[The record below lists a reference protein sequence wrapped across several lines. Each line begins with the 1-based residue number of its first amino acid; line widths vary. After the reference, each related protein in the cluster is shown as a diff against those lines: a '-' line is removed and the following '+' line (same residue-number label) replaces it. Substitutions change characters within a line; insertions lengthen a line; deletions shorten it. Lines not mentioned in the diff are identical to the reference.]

1 MPRHPPYG
9 LKRLIYAQKI
19 IFFCEKLNFY
29 MIVLLFEQSDIDIL
43 IVHLIRTIRID
54 IIIYNL
60 KKLKV
65 SVWWRIAGSNR

>member
-1 MPRHPPYG
+1 
-9 LKRLIYAQKI
+9 
-19 IFFCEKLNFY
+19 
-29 MIVLLFEQSDIDIL
+29 MIVHLFEQSDIDIV

-65 SVWWRIAGSNR
+65 SKLVEDSGIEPLTS

>member
-1 MPRHPPYG
+1 
-9 LKRLIYAQKI
+9 
-19 IFFCEKLNFY
+19 

-65 SVWWRIAGSNR
+65 FMVEDSGIEPLTS